1 MSMDLCYIDQNEDVQ
16 SLLNMSNSNWSHF
29 THFVY
34 STLCAHVTVCTEI
47 ADSQD
52 LTATGDNDYDAWK
65 REEAANEVAN
75 LVFAENLATRWE
87 TETCNISDVLQAM
100 SVAML
105 DPNAAQYMGYIS
117 RITSASAKA
126 LAVGNPRTYWA

>member
-1 MSMDLCYIDQNEDVQ
+1 MSMSLCYINQNQDVQ
-16 SLLNMSNSNWSHF
+16 SLINMNNGNWSRF
-29 THFVY
+29 SRFVS
-34 STLCAHVTVCTEI
+34 STLSAHVIVCTEI

-52 LTATGDNDYDAWK
+52 ITATGDDDYDAWK
-65 REEAANEVAN
+65 REEAAEEVAN
-75 LVFAENLATRWE
+75 LVFAENLATCWK
-87 TETCNISDVLQAM
+87 TDSCNMSDVLQAM